1 VKEFI
6 LVIISWGIVSFGQPA
21 WIPLLAPV
29 SACLGYG
36 LFWRALLKIPS
47 RARRFFLSAGWFFL
61 VQMIQ
66 LSWMT
71 STEFQGL
78 YILAVYAALCVWLGL
93 QFGAVSAFIDR
104 IPYIAIASIWT
115 LIEWARLYVF
125 CGFSWNPLGLSLTA
139 FTPSMQMASLFGILG
154 LSFWVVV
161 TNLAMLKKKWAA
173 WGALTLFPYIFGW
186 GHIFFHSTSLENS
199 QELSVALVQTGLLP
213 SQKIFIEE
221 RESEFISPYD
231 QWRRILTILKEN
243 PQKVDLI
250 VLPEYVVPISAEV
263 DAYSFETTRY
273 ILQDVMK
280 KDISTLLPQKSPLTQ
295 VSNNFWVRLIADVFS
310 AEVVAGLDAQDG
322 RHHFSSAFHV
332 LPHNLK
338 TNRYEKQILV
348 PLAEYL
354 PFSWL
359 KQLTARYGI
368 TEFFTHGKESKVFS
382 GRVPLSISICYEET
396 FSQLIREGRRKGAEL
411 LVNVTN
417 DNWYPSSHLSRQHFD
432 HGRIRAIENGV
443 PMVRACNTGVT
454 AVIDSLGRTLAKIT
468 DERKAGVLVAKV
480 PLYHYSTLFTFW
492 GNFGILSVCL
502 GFLILSYWKSRKY
515 PADLTCPK

>member
-1 VKEFI
+1 MKNFL
-6 LVIISWGIVSFGQPA
+6 LVFVSWVVVSFGQPA
-21 WIPLLAPV
+21 WVPFLAPI

-36 LFWRALLKIPS
+36 LFWRALLKVPS
-47 RARRFFLSAGWFFL
+47 RARRFLLATGWFCL

-78 YILAVYAALCVWLGL
+78 YILAVYAALCLFLGL
-93 QFGAVSAFIDR
+93 QFGAVSAYIDR

-115 LIEWARLYVF
+115 LIEWARLYFF

-139 FTPSMQMASLFGILG
+139 FVPSMQMASVFGIFG
-154 LSFWVVV
+154 LSFWVVI
-161 TNLAMLKKKWAA
+161 TNLAIVKKKWAV
-173 WGALTLFPYIFGW
+173 WGALALFPYIFGW
-186 GHIFFHSTSLENS
+186 GHIFFHAADLENS

-213 SQKIFIEE
+213 SQKTLMDK
-221 RESEFISPYD
+221 RESEFVSPYD
-231 QWRRILTILKEN
+231 QWRRILTLLKEN
-243 PQKVDLI
+243 PKKVDLI
-250 VLPEYVVPISAEV
+250 VLPEYAVPISAEV

-280 KDISTLLPQKSPLTQ
+280 KDISTLLPQRSPLTK

-310 AEVVAGLDAQDG
+310 AEVVVGLDARDG
-322 RHHFSSAFHV
+322 HQHFSSAFHV
-332 LPHNLK
+332 LPHTLQA
-338 TNRYEKQILV
+338 NRYEKQILV

-359 KQLTARYGI
+359 KNLTSMYGI

-382 GRVPLSISICYEET
+382 GKVPLSISICYEET
-396 FSQLIREGRRKGAEL
+396 FSQLIREGRQKGAEL

-417 DNWYPSSHLSRQHFD
+417 DNWYPNSHLSRQHFD

-443 PMVRACNTGVT
+443 PLVRACNTGVT

-468 DERKAGVLVAKV
+468 DERKAAVLVTKV
-480 PLYHYSTLFTFW
+480 PLYHYKTLFTFW
-492 GNFGILSVCL
+492 GNFGILGVCI
-502 GFLILSYWKSRKY
+502 GFLGLSYWKSRKC
-515 PADLTCPK
+515 PSDLTCPK

>member
-1 VKEFI
+1 MKDFI
-6 LVIISWGIVSFGQPA
+6 FVVLSWIIVSFGQPA
-21 WIPLLAPV
+21 WVPFLAPI

-36 LFWRALLKIPS
+36 LFWRALLS
-47 RARRFFLSAGWFFL
+47 VSSQTRRFFLATGWFCL
-61 VQMIQ
+61 VQMVQ

-71 STEFQGL
+71 STEFQGI
-78 YILAVYAALCVWLGL
+78 YILAVYGALCLWLGL

-115 LIEWARLYVF
+115 LIEWARLYVL

-139 FTPSMQMASLFGILG
+139 FNPSMQMASIFGILG
-154 LSFWVVV
+154 LSFWVVI
-161 TNLAMLKKKWAA
+161 TNLAILKKKWVT
-173 WGALTLFPYIFGW
+173 WGALALFPYIFGW
-186 GHIFFHSTSLENS
+186 GHIFFHAADLENS

-213 SQKIFIEE
+213 SQKIFIEG

-231 QWRRILTILKEN
+231 QWRRILTLLKEN

-250 VLPEYVVPISAEV
+250 VLPEYAVPISAEI

-280 KDISTLLPQKSPLTQ
+280 KDVSTLLPQRPPLTK
-295 VSNNFWVRLIADVFS
+295 VSNNYWVRLIADVFS
-310 AEVVAGLDAQDG
+310 AEVIAGLDARDG
-322 RHHFSSAFHV
+322 DTHFSSAFHAF
-332 LPHNLK
+332 PHTVK
-338 TNRYEKQILV
+338 TDRYEKQILV

-359 KQLTARYGI
+359 KTLTARYGI

-382 GRVPLSISICYEET
+382 GKVPLSISICYEET

-417 DNWYPSSHLSRQHFD
+417 DNWYPSSRLTRQHFD
-432 HGRIRAIENGV
+432 HGRLRAIENGA

-468 DERKAGVLVAKV
+468 DERKAGVLVSKV
-480 PLYHYSTLFTFW
+480 PLYHYSTLFTLW
-492 GNFGILSVCL
+492 GNFGILSVCV
-502 GFLILSYWKSRKY
+502 GFLGLSYWKSRKY
-515 PADLTCPK
+515 PSDLTCPK

>member
-1 VKEFI
+1 MKNYIFVSLSF
-6 LVIISWGIVSFGQPA
+6 LIVSFGQPA
-21 WIPLLAPV
+21 WIPFLAPI
-29 SACLGYG
+29 SACLGYA
-36 LFWRALLKIPS
+36 LFWKALLNVPS
-47 RARRFFLSAGWFFL
+47 QMRRFFLATGWFCL
-61 VQMIQ
+61 VQMVQ

-78 YILAVYAALCVWLGL
+78 YILAVYAVLCVWLGL
-93 QFGAVSAFIDR
+93 QFGAVSAFIDK

-139 FTPSMQMASLFGILG
+139 FNPSMQMASIFGILG

-161 TNLAMLKKKWAA
+161 TNLAFLKKKWVA
-173 WGALTLFPYIFGW
+173 WGALALFPYIFGW
-186 GHIFFHSTSLENS
+186 GHIFFHAADLENS

-213 SQKIFIEE
+213 SQKIFMEG

-231 QWRRILTILKEN
+231 QWRKILTLLKNN

-250 VLPEYVVPISAEV
+250 VLPEYVVPISADI

-280 KDISTLLPQKSPLTQ
+280 KDASTLLPQKTR
-295 VSNNFWVRLIADVFS
+295 VSNNFWVRSIADIFS
-310 AEVVAGLDAQDG
+310 AEVVAGLDARDG
-322 RHHFSSAFHV
+322 DTHFSSAFHAF
-332 LPHNLK
+332 PHKSQLE
-338 TNRYEKQILV
+338 RYEKQILV
-348 PLAEYL
+348 PLAEYI
-354 PFSWL
+354 PFNWL
-359 KQLTARYGI
+359 KKFTASYGI

-382 GRVPLSISICYEET
+382 GKVPLSVSICYEET

-411 LVNVTN
+411 LVNVSN
-417 DNWYPSSHLSRQHFD
+417 DNWYPSSHLSQQHFD
-432 HGRIRAIENGV
+432 HGRIRAVENGV
-443 PMVRACNTGVT
+443 PMVRSCNRGVT

-468 DERKAGVLVAKV
+468 DERKSEVLVAKV

-492 GNFGILSVCL
+492 GNFGILGVCL
-502 GFLILSYWKSRKY
+502 GFLLLSYVRSRKY